1 MMKIF
6 THVLPMICIVIL
18 LVCALFSAGCTSM
31 PASEKS
37 MTPTVSTT
45 VISNTS
51 ELPSSQS
58 TTTTSA
64 AATANVPTI
73 TVSLPSDITI
83 TYPSDWEKEEPG
95 TTSLREYG
103 RTTTNIVNFFSP
115 DITWERAHG
124 IPNHDTSRFTTFSI
138 DVDTQTHSDEDR
150 YFNLATVAIQD
161 SLGSIEITRHEQLPL
176 FRGISGYKTY
186 ALEFNTVDKK
196 WHYRF
201 VNVDGRFVII
211 SVKNPLPYSTEVDD
225 MLASIKIT
233 PDNTNKKS
241 R

>member
-1 MMKIF
+1 MMKKF
-6 THVLPMICIVIL
+6 TPVLPIVCVAIL
-18 LVCALFSAGCTSM
+18 LVCSLFSAGCISM

-45 VISNTS
+45 VISNTP

-64 AATANVPTI
+64 VATANVPTI

-83 TYPSDWEKEEPG
+83 TYPSDWEMEEPG
-95 TTSLREYG
+95 VISLREYG
-103 RTTTNIVNFFSP
+103 RTTTNIANFFSP

-124 IPNHDTSRFTTFSI
+124 IPNHDTSRYTTFSI
-138 DVDTQTHSDEDR
+138 DVDSQTYSDEDR

-186 ALEFNTVDKK
+186 ALEFNTADKK

-211 SVKNPLPYSTEVDD
+211 TVKNPLPYSTEVDD
-225 MLASIKIT
+225 MLASVKIT
-233 PDNTNKKS
+233 PDITNNKS

>member
-1 MMKIF
+1 MDTKTSSLLLSGCF
-6 THVLPMICIVIL
+6 TLLLACML
-18 LVCALFSAGCTSM
+18 LVAGCTSNS
-31 PASEKS
+31 ASEKS

-45 VISNTS
+45 AIPIAN
-51 ELPSSQS
+51 ELPATL
-58 TTTTSA
+58 TTTIPPE
-64 AATANVPTI
+64 AATTHVPTI

-103 RTTTNIVNFFSP
+103 RTTTNIANFFSP
-115 DITWERAHG
+115 DITGKRASG
-124 IPNHDTSRFTTFSI
+124 ITNIDNSQYTTFSI

-161 SLGSIEITRHEQLPL
+161 SLGSIEITRHEQLPM

-186 ALEFNTVDKK
+186 ALEFNTDDEKR
-196 WHYRF
+196 HYRF
-201 VNVDGRFVII
+201 VNVDGRFII
-211 SVKNPLPYSTEVDD
+211 ITVKNPLPYSTEVDD